1 MSTDSIN
8 STGWLIK
15 EIMKTLQY
23 ARIEQEMTGTEIIG
37 VLEIIKASVLN
48 EVFDE
53 GEEEEEEEE

>member
-37 VLEIIKASVLN
+37 VLEVIKALALDEIFN
-48 EVFDE
+48 EEDVYDE
-53 GEEEEEEEE
+53 

>member
-37 VLEIIKASVLN
+37 VLEIIKALAL
-48 EVFDE
+48 DE
-53 GEEEEEEEE
+53 IFNEEEDNIYDE